1 MPIQPGLA
9 LQVKGLELPD
19 PLAMQAQA
27 TQIQNALQQQR
38 MGEMQMQNAMREQR
52 RAQELESI
60 MSGFEPTAPAA
71 DVAGRLRQ
79 RGFVAQAGQVLEQEA
94 KRQKTAREDELAKL
108 NAVKTKAELM
118 GRLFVGVKD
127 QPSYSMAR
135 QQAIQRGY
143 GTEQDIPEAYDP
155 AVVDRVLNGSMS
167 VMDFVK
173 NELDRRKTAATES
186 QAATAAAKLPFER
199 QRAEAAALQAATAA
213 GKAAFERE
221 NPGFTIQET
230 DQGLFKVNK
239 RTGAMEPLMLDGQ
252 QLRAPDRRPL
262 TTVNID
268 RGEQA
273 ETVERGKGYVAH
285 ETEVRKAAA
294 AARRSLTSIESA
306 QDILSKDFETGFGKE
321 TLAKGASVLAALGV
335 DKAEKFATDAQKFLQ
350 AATERVLA
358 AQLEQKGVQ
367 TNQDAQRIEQTG
379 ARMGNTKTANEFIL
393 DVARAQA
400 ERSIAQDK
408 FYRDWLRD
416 PANKKSLAGAED
428 AWLESEGGKSIFES
442 PRLKKYNVL
451 QAERA
456 QATPPPKGP
465 VMGGRSATPRGSQN
479 VGAGLSVQAPD
490 GNTYTFP
497 TQEQADQFRA
507 RISGGR

>member
-27 TQIQNALQQQR
+27 TQIQNALQKQR
-38 MGEMQMQNAMREQR
+38 MGDIEMQNALREQR
-52 RAQELESI
+52 RKGELEKILGGFGPEAKAADISPALVRGGFLTEARTLMQSEAQLEETRRKAQEAEYKGMISKADLVGRVLGAARDQDSFDFAIKKLSEQGI
-60 MSGFEPTAPAA
+60 FKPA
-71 DVAGRLRQ
+71 DVQFLGS
-79 RGFVAQAGQVLEQEA
+79 
-94 KRQKTAREDELAKL
+94 T
-108 NAVKTKAELM
+108 
-118 GRLFVGVKD
+118 
-127 QPSYSMAR
+127 
-135 QQAIQRGY
+135 
-143 GTEQDIPEAYDP
+143 YDP
-155 AVVDRVLNGSMS
+155 ARVKQILDTTMSQKDRLEAAL
-167 VMDFVK
+167 K
-173 NELDRRKTAATES
+173 ERTTAAQE
-186 QAATAAAKLPFER
+186 ATAKATGVRGEAAMISARAAEARAGQERVPASIREFRAAQAMPEEERTAFYAAK
-199 QRAEAAALQAATAA
+199 QA
-213 GKAAFERE
+213 G
-221 NPGFTIQET
+221 
-230 DQGLFKVNK
+230 
-239 RTGAMEPLMLDGQ
+239 
-252 QLRAPDRRPL
+252 RPS
-262 TTVNID
+262 TTVNVD
-268 RGEQA
+268 QRGEQA
-273 ETVERGKGYVAH
+273 ETVARGKGYVEH

-294 AARRSLTSIESA
+294 AARRSLTGIESA
-306 QDILSKDFETGFGKE
+306 QDVLSRDFETGFGKE

-335 DKAEKFATDAQKFLQ
+335 DKAEKFATSAQKFLQ

-379 ARMGNTKTANEFIL
+379 ARMGNTKAANEFIL

-400 ERSIAQDK
+400 ERAIAQDK

-428 AWLESEGGKSIFES
+428 AWLNGEGGKSIFES
-442 PRLKKYNVL
+442 PRLEKYGVL

-456 QATPPPKGP
+456 QSTPAPSGP

-490 GNTYTFP
+490 GNTYAFP